1 MNFKFLVRKFSTRR
15 VVITGMGCV
24 TPLGNSLPES
34 FKNLREYKSG
44 IRDLSGEDY
53 ANLLPNNCKIGG
65 TIPKNF
71 EAKKFKTLVKY
82 VN

>member
-1 MNFKFLVRKFSTRR
+1 MNFKFLVKKIYTRR
-15 VVITGMGCV
+15 VVVTGLGCV

-65 TIPKNF
+65 TIQKNF
-71 EAKKFKTLVKY
+71 EPNKFKTLVKKF
-82 VN
+82 